1 MSMFPMTELC
11 TATPDY
17 DQRPE
22 SQHEIHKPEILHT
35 FGSNVGPLALAPQK
49 KTFIAVGMSKCKPFN
64 KQFYQVIVVQ
74 VIVFIKCTKFQ

>member
-1 MSMFPMTELC
+1 MFSMTELC

-22 SQHEIHKPEILHT
+22 SQHEIQKPEILRT

-49 KTFIAVGMSKCKPFN
+49 KNVYSSWNVKM
-64 KQFYQVIVVQ
+64 
-74 VIVFIKCTKFQ
+74 